1 MSYHGCHLVDTVLPI
16 LPWNPSGGLP
26 MSGFRVEGLGVVEGL
41 LTQEV
46 EFGREGQGIAIGH
59 EGIVA
64 LVLRSHVINHQL
76 VEP

>member
-1 MSYHGCHLVDTVLPI
+1 
-16 LPWNPSGGLP
+16 
-26 MSGFRVEGLGVVEGL
+26 MSGFRVGGLGVVEGL

-59 EGIVA
+59 ESIVA
-64 LVLRSHVINHQL
+64 LVLGPHVINHQL